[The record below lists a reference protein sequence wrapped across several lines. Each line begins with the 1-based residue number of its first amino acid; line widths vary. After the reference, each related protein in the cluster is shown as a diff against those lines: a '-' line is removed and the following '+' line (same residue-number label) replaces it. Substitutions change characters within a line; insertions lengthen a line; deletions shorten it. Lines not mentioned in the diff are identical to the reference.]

1 MSSVAHYL
9 QSDLLLSST
18 TTDIPT
24 AGVTATTGSQ
34 LHTSVFDQNRRL
46 THTHIRAR
54 ALKHTQRNFEST
66 LAPSFSSKLISF
78 RQIAKVA
85 SPLFNLHACQC
96 LRMFIFISFMC
107 LFRRVCFEIRRD
119 LEKEGEDAGRGVVAG
134 RMGGCVM
141 VTNTC
146 DKRHGTP
153 VPLCK

>member
-1 MSSVAHYL
+1 MKNKLIKGNNDNKCVFACVCVRCMQSVSPLLVPGSSHAAFPVFQL
-9 QSDLLLSST
+9 RQS
-18 TTDIPT
+18 
-24 AGVTATTGSQ
+24 A
-34 LHTSVFDQNRRL
+34 
-46 THTHIRAR
+46 
-54 ALKHTQRNFEST
+54 